1 MINMKAELEIRILHE
16 KLDHL
21 IMHQQ
26 QELIEIQ
33 KIQIDMM
40 NEIIAKI
47 K

>member
-1 MINMKAELEIRILHE
+1 MKAELEIRILHE